1 MTSTKRKK
9 DKKFILRGTKASPG
23 KITGRIVI
31 VKIPTKF
38 LKPIPGCIIVAPF
51 TTPVIALA
59 IARAGGIICE
69 KGGLT
74 SHGAIIAREF
84 NIPCIVGVK
93 DALKILRNNQLI
105 TLDADKGYI
114 YEA

>member
-1 MTSTKRKK
+1 MIPTKRKK
-9 DKKFILRGTKASPG
+9 AKKFILRGTKASPG
-23 KITGRIVI
+23 KVTGRVII
-31 VKIPTKF
+31 VKTPTKF
-38 LKPIPGCIIVAPF
+38 IEPMPGCIIVTPF

-59 IARAGGIICE
+59 IARAGGIVCE

-74 SHGAIIAREF
+74 SHGAIVAREF

-93 DALKILRNNQLI
+93 DVLKILRNNQLI